1 MYNVRLNPFSMS
13 GPFAVLMTYLT
24 ELHGRQ
30 YRQRIMMMVG
40 IMFSLAT
47 LSLPGLAMGI
57 LPQSW
62 DTNILGLSC
71 KYNIT
76 PLFFAYYLPACAQG
90 VSQGRRI
97 HLVVP
102 VSLWGQLHVL
112 DILMRYIYT
121 ISKILV
127 LSPNQLITTAAAQS
141 VFRPCSS
148 ANLCLGLLTAVQ
160 ILLTVQLIKHYVA

>member
-30 YRQRIMMMVG
+30 YRQRIMMIVG

-71 KYNIT
+71 KYHAPFLLPIIC
-76 PLFFAYYLPACAQG
+76 LPACPQG
-90 VSQGRRI
+90 VSQGI
-97 HLVVP
+97 HLVV
-102 VSLWGQLHVL
+102 SACLWGQLHVL
-112 DILMRYIYT
+112 DI
-121 ISKILV
+121 S
-127 LSPNQLITTAAAQS
+127 
-141 VFRPCSS
+141 
-148 ANLCLGLLTAVQ
+148 
-160 ILLTVQLIKHYVA
+160 

>member
-71 KYNIT
+71 KYHA
-76 PLFFAYYLPACAQG
+76 PFFAYYLPACLPA
-90 VSQGRRI
+90 
-97 HLVVP
+97 LKACP
-102 VSLWGQLHVL
+102 KA
-112 DILMRYIYT
+112 DAFT
-121 ISKILV
+121 
-127 LSPNQLITTAAAQS
+127 LSC
-141 VFRPCSS
+141 PCFFGASYM
-148 ANLCLGLLTAVQ
+148 C
-160 ILLTVQLIKHYVA
+160 

>member
-71 KYNIT
+71 KYHA
-76 PLFFAYYLPACAQG
+76 PLFCLLSAFVPARKACPKADTFTLSCPCRFG
-90 VSQGRRI
+90 ASVTCVRY
-97 HLVVP
+97 H
-102 VSLWGQLHVL
+102 
-112 DILMRYIYT
+112 LMRL
-121 ISKILV
+121 IS
-127 LSPNQLITTAAAQS
+127 A
-141 VFRPCSS
+141 
-148 ANLCLGLLTAVQ
+148 
-160 ILLTVQLIKHYVA
+160 

>member
-71 KYNIT
+71 KYNA
-76 PLFFAYYLPACAQG
+76 PLFCLLSASLRSRRVPQG
-90 VSQGRRI
+90 GRI

>member
-71 KYNIT
+71 KYNA
-76 PLFFAYYLPACAQG
+76 PLFCLLSACLRL
-90 VSQGRRI
+90 RRVPRRTPC

-112 DILMRYIYT
+112 DILMRL
-121 ISKILV
+121 IS
-127 LSPNQLITTAAAQS
+127 A
-141 VFRPCSS
+141 
-148 ANLCLGLLTAVQ
+148 
-160 ILLTVQLIKHYVA
+160 

>member
-71 KYNIT
+71 KYNA
-76 PLFFAYYLPACAQG
+76 PLFCLLSACLRLRRVPRRTHSPCRARVALGPATCVRYLNEADKC
-90 VSQGRRI
+90 V
-97 HLVVP
+97 
-102 VSLWGQLHVL
+102 
-112 DILMRYIYT
+112 DISILYLRYWCY
-121 ISKILV
+121 L
-127 LSPNQLITTAAAQS
+127 
-141 VFRPCSS
+141 
-148 ANLCLGLLTAVQ
+148 Q
-160 ILLTVQLIKHYVA
+160 IN